1 MTDLKPRR
9 DRNMDAKRARIC
21 GAAATLLA
29 EHGYAGVTTQ
39 AVSDEL
45 LGMAICSIDHAQP
58 GVKDDALALCPQQL
72 LDRLLHRAGFAEDLP
87 VTDAHLI

>member
-39 AVSDEL
+39 AVSDAADVAAGTLFRYAATKADL
-45 LGMAICSIDHAQP
+45 LLMVYNDE
-58 GVKDDALALCPQQL
+58 
-72 LDRLLHRAGFAEDLP
+72 LDRKS
-87 VTDAHLI
+87 VV